1 MVGRQSFTWRLAIG
15 EKCRT
20 ALNYKINKPFLRN
33 LRLHD
38 YSVGGR
44 PWGEWKLW
52 TALDTYSILADY
64 FGWEPYR
71 RLIKKYGKML
81 KKNRKNLFRKL
92 FRYYSMDFDQ
102 DASAAAED
110 KRLDLWAR
118 MFSKEVGRNPCP
130 YFSCG
135 FYRQRLGRSVRS
147 SLSGKR
153 DKGRW
158 RDSTTIWYA

>member
-15 EKCRT
+15 EKWRT
-20 ALNYKINKPFLRN
+20 TLCVCSKISRLFYRN

-44 PWGEWKLW
+44 QWGEWKLW

-81 KKNRKNLFRKL
+81 WTLTKTLLPRRRTK
-92 FRYYSMDFDQ
+92 D
-102 DASAAAED
+102 
-110 KRLDLWAR
+110 
-118 MFSKEVGRNPCP
+118 
-130 YFSCG
+130 
-135 FYRQRLGRSVRS
+135 
-147 SLSGKR
+147 
-153 DKGRW
+153 
-158 RDSTTIWYA
+158 